1 LRHFQHN
8 NRPLDDSAQEVLR
21 HVARLWG
28 FGVQLEST
36 NAKGDVTK
44 RWAVPAPSA

>member
-1 LRHFQHN
+1 MK
-8 NRPLDDSAQEVLR
+8 

-36 NAKGDVTK
+36 NAKGDVTQ
-44 RWAVPAPSA
+44 RWSVPAPTL